1 MSSQKFVND
10 KNALNNLN
18 IQPQEASKVTSS
30 RGKSVL
36 MLPRIREAIQVA
48 NNPTSDAVSKKQ
60 AIEYLNEIKHDPN
73 VVQWVIALLNDLESD
88 QMSKFVALQIL
99 SDIVTTPT
107 NVSLEN
113 IMFIKDSILTI
124 LKDKIN
130 RNDKD
135 PEYMRNKIAE
145 LITRLFL
152 LMYSECNGNQWNTF
166 FMDLYAILQ
175 INSLLDTYTLSFSTL
190 GLDYLLRIC
199 IYINSEIADQTF
211 IRSKEIQLKNNCLKD
226 QMRANDVQLLVNIWI
241 NSLRYVLND
250 TKQNVDSNLMELTT
264 WSLSCIGSY
273 ISWIDVNLIITP
285 EYINLIYNF
294 LDYNETKIACSNC
307 LCEIITKK
315 MKPSDK
321 LSLLS
326 LLNLTDKLNTIDHND
341 DLDIHE
347 NLAKLASTIGLEL
360 SLIIE
365 QCQDTIDSN
374 KNNNNNNTNNNNN
387 NNNNNDSIPHDTT
400 SDMELQQVSIAA
412 DQRTLNQCVPLIL
425 KFMSHEYDSVTQ
437 QCFPFVTQ
445 YLSVL
450 KKLFAIGGK
459 PGSAVLLNSKK
470 QPLDQDHSNFL
481 VTLMS
486 VMFKKMRIDESS
498 DEESQDDID
507 EFNETIR
514 SKLKTFQESICV
526 INPQI
531 FVENISNMIE
541 SLLTSTNN
549 NPNVNWRDLE
559 LCLWQMNN
567 LCETIRNN
575 MFGVPKQEII
585 TSPPAL
591 IMFKFMNLLLN
602 NTSIFHIDNSYVEIS
617 FFELIVRHHTFINGE
632 KEHFTL
638 LNIFCSEFGM
648 FNKRERVR
656 IRSWYL
662 FTRFIKMIKPK
673 YSISILTEIITK
685 VSPLLTIKIT
695 SMNPDGTENDT
706 TFDNQMYLFEGIG
719 LLIGANSET
728 NYDILDNVLKPMFT
742 QLESCISSQV
752 QTPEV
757 VLQCHHILMAIGTL
771 ARGVHGGLVPE
782 NQVNNA
788 LVNKR
793 LIHQSLVEKFSNIA
807 EVVLVTLSFFNKH
820 ENIRDAS
827 RFTFSRLIPILNSGI
842 VPFANKLIALF
853 LESDLKMLELNDFL
867 GFLGQMIHTF
877 NKDENCLQLFTTLL
891 TPIVNK
897 VHQMMTV
904 IENEAI
910 TQNMQH
916 NANGVVAT
924 SGASA
929 IETKDIHNK
938 NIIVTDSFRDKV
950 LLKKAYFA
958 FLQSFV
964 TNNVTSLL
972 LAPINGNA
980 LSIILTDLLTYTP
993 AEIQETSAMKLALNV
1008 LVNFIKY
1015 FGSGKCNDPKDPH
1028 AMSVQKVEGL
1038 NEFFISKVV
1047 PLVFEVP
1054 FNPEYKFNV
1063 KEGTYRIVACDLS
1076 RLLKELYL
1084 QSIIDPSNPTDINS
1098 NPLLKYLSQIYLPQ
1112 IQFPDQLTME
1122 LIEMLVTQDQKTFE
1136 KYYVTLIDRLMS

>member
-1 MSSQKFVND
+1 MKKTAQNW
-10 KNALNNLN
+10 
-18 IQPQEASKVTSS
+18 
-30 RGKSVL
+30 

-48 NNPTSDAVSKKQ
+48 NNPTSDAVSRKQ
-60 AIEYLNEIKHDPN
+60 AIDYLNEIKNDPN
-73 VVQWVIALLNDLESD
+73 IIQWVIALLNDIESD

-99 SDIVTTPT
+99 SDTVTTPSS
-107 NVSLEN
+107 VPLEN
-113 IMFIKDSILTI
+113 IMFIKESILTI

-130 RNDKD
+130 RNEKD
-135 PEYMRNKIAE
+135 PEYIRNKIAE
-145 LITRLFL
+145 LLTRLFL

-166 FMDLYAILQ
+166 FIDLFAILQ

-211 IRSKEIQLKNNCLKD
+211 IRSKELQLKNNCLKD
-226 QMRANDVQLLVNIWI
+226 QMRINDIQLLVNIWI
-241 NSLRYVLND
+241 NCLRYVLND

-321 LSLLS
+321 LALLS
-326 LLNLTDKLNTIDHND
+326 LLNLTDKLNTMDHND
-341 DLDIHE
+341 DLDIYE
-347 NLAKLASTIGLEL
+347 NLAKLASIIGLEL

-365 QCQDTIDSN
+365 QCQDTIDA
-374 KNNNNNNTNNNNN
+374 NNNNN
-387 NNNNNDSIPHDTT
+387 NNKNNNVLDDST
-400 SDMELQQVSIAA
+400 SDMELQQVSIGA
-412 DQRTLNQCVPLIL
+412 DQRILNQCVPLIL

-437 QCFPFVTQ
+437 QCFPFITQ

-481 VTLMS
+481 NTLMS
-486 VMFKKMRIDESS
+486 IMFKKMRIDESS
-498 DEESQDDID
+498 DEDSQDDIE

-531 FVENISNMIE
+531 FVENLSNMIQN
-541 SLLTSTNN
+541 LLASTNN
-549 NPNVNWRDLE
+549 NSNVNWRDLE
-559 LCLWQMNN
+559 LALWQMNN
-567 LCETIRNN
+567 LCESIRNN
-575 MFGVPKQEII
+575 LFGVPKQEII
-585 TSPPAL
+585 SSPPAL

-602 NTSIFHIDNSYVEIS
+602 NNSIFQIDNSYVEIS
-617 FFELIVRHHTFINGE
+617 FFELVVRHHNFINGE
-632 KEHFTL
+632 KEYFTL

-656 IRSWYL
+656 LRSWYL

-673 YSISILTEIITK
+673 YSIAILTEIISK

-695 SMNPDGTENDT
+695 SINADGTENDT
-706 TFDNQMYLFEGIG
+706 TFDNQMYLFEGVG

-728 NYDILDNVLKPMFT
+728 SYDILDNVLKPMFT

-771 ARGVHGGLVPE
+771 ARGVHGGLVPD

-793 LIHQSLVEKFSNIA
+793 LIHQSLIEKFSNIA
-807 EVVLVTLSFFNKH
+807 EVVLVTFSFFNKH

-842 VPFANKLIALF
+842 IAFANKLIALF

-877 NKDENCLQLFTTLL
+877 SKDNNCLELFTSLL

-904 IENEAI
+904 IENENI
-910 TQNMQH
+910 QH
-916 NANGVVAT
+916 NNSNDIVAST
-924 SGASA
+924 TTTA
-929 IETKDIHNK
+929 IETKDTHNK

-1015 FGSGKCNDPKDPH
+1015 FGSGKCVDPKDSH
-1028 AMSVQKVEGL
+1028 AMNVQKIEGL
-1038 NEFFISKVV
+1038 NEFFITKVV

-1076 RLLKELYL
+1076 RLLKELYS
-1084 QSIIDPSNPTDINS
+1084 QSIGDSNNPADINS

-1112 IQFPDQLTME
+1112 IQFPEQLIME
-1122 LIEMLVTQDQKTFE
+1122 LIEMLVTRDQKTFE
-1136 KYYVTLIDRLMS
+1136 KYYITLIDRLMS

>member
-1 MSSQKFVND
+1 
-10 KNALNNLN
+10 
-18 IQPQEASKVTSS
+18 
-30 RGKSVL
+30 

-48 NNPTSDAVSKKQ
+48 NNPTSDAVSRKQ
-60 AIEYLNEIKHDPN
+60 AIDYLTEIKNDPN
-73 VVQWVIALLNDLESD
+73 IIQWVIALLNDAESD
-88 QMSKFVALQIL
+88 QMAKFVALQIL
-99 SDIVTTPT
+99 SDAVTTPS

-130 RNDKD
+130 RNEKD
-135 PEYMRNKIAE
+135 PEYIRNKIAE
-145 LITRLFL
+145 LVTRLFL

-166 FMDLYAILQ
+166 FIDLYAILQ

-211 IRSKEIQLKNNCLKD
+211 IRSKELQLKNNCLKD
-226 QMRANDVQLLVNIWI
+226 QMRINDVQLLVNIWI

-315 MKPSDK
+315 MKPADK
-321 LSLLS
+321 LALLS
-326 LLNLTDKLNTIDHND
+326 LLNLTDKLNTMDHND
-341 DLDIHE
+341 DLDIYE

-365 QCQDTIDSN
+365 QCQDTIDANNNN
-374 KNNNNNNTNNNNN
+374 KNNNNNITEE
-387 NNNNNDSIPHDTT
+387 PT
-400 SDMELQQVSIAA
+400 SDMELQQVSIGA
-412 DQRTLNQCVPLIL
+412 DQRILNQCVPLLL

-437 QCFPFVTQ
+437 QCFPFITQ

-459 PGSAVLLNSKK
+459 PGSAVILNSKK

-481 VTLMS
+481 ITLMS

-498 DEESQDDID
+498 DEDSQDEIE

-531 FVENISNMIE
+531 FVENLSNMIQN
-541 SLLTSTNN
+541 LLASTSNN
-549 NPNVNWRDLE
+549 SNVNWRDLE
-559 LCLWQMNN
+559 LALWQMNN

-575 MFGVPKQEII
+575 LFGVPKQEII
-585 TSPPAL
+585 SSPPAL

-602 NTSIFHIDNSYVEIS
+602 NNSIFQIDNSYVEIS
-617 FFELIVRHHTFINGE
+617 FFELVVRHHNFINGE
-632 KEHFTL
+632 KEYFTL

-656 IRSWYL
+656 LRSWYL

-673 YSISILTEIITK
+673 YSIAILTEIISK

-695 SMNPDGTENDT
+695 SINPDGTENDT
-706 TFDNQMYLFEGIG
+706 TFDNQMYLFEGVG

-742 QLESCISSQV
+742 QLESCISSQA

-793 LIHQSLVEKFSNIA
+793 LIHQSLIEKFSNIA
-807 EVVLVTLSFFNKH
+807 EVVLVTFSFFNKH
-820 ENIRDAS
+820 ETIRDAS

-842 VPFANKLIALF
+842 IAFANKLIALF

-877 NKDENCLQLFTTLL
+877 SKDENCLELFTSLL

-904 IENEAI
+904 IENENI
-910 TQNMQH
+910 QH
-916 NANGVVAT
+916 NNNNNNNDIVAST
-924 SGASA
+924 TTTA
-929 IETKDIHNK
+929 IETKDTHNK

-1008 LVNFIKY
+1008 LVNFIKF
-1015 FGSGKCNDPKDPH
+1015 FGSGKCVDPKDPH
-1028 AMSVQKVEGL
+1028 AMNVQKIEGL

-1076 RLLKELYL
+1076 RLLKELYS
-1084 QSIIDPSNPTDINS
+1084 QSIGDSNNPADINS

-1112 IQFPDQLTME
+1112 IQFPEQLTME
-1122 LIEMLVTQDQKTFE
+1122 LIEMLVTRDQKTLE